1 MDKFIK
7 RDLLV
12 ELKSHLK
19 QKEVSLIIG
28 PRQAGKTTLMLF
40 LEQKLRQEG
49 VPSLFFNL
57 DREIDKSYFK
67 TQEGLTQKIHLE
79 IGSQKGFVF
88 IDEIQRKENAGLFL
102 KGIYDSNLP
111 YKFIVSGSGSLELK
125 EKIHES
131 LVGRKRI
138 FELGTVSFEEF
149 VHFKTKYRY
158 KGGLAEFFE
167 VEEKKREFLLNE
179 YLNFG
184 GYPRVILSETE
195 KEKRIV
201 IDEIFQSYLEKDIS
215 YLLRVEKIDS
225 VFHLI
230 RILSAQ
236 VGQLINFSKLT
247 SELNISFKTLK
258 NYLWYAEKTFILKKL
273 TPYFKNVKKE
283 IVKSPCYYFYDLGL
297 RNYAMGSFGNLMDF
311 GPPFENLVL
320 NILRERLR
328 WTGATIHFWR
338 TKDRAEVDFV
348 IDYGKDIL
356 PIEVKYKMFKSP
368 TIFRS
373 MRNFIKRYS
382 PRKALIINLNLR
394 DSVIL
399 GETEVIFLPYWE
411 LLKKR
416 ELGLHI

>member
-1 MDKFIK
+1 MDEFIK
-7 RDLLV
+7 RDLFF
-12 ELKSHLK
+12 ELESHLK

-28 PRQAGKTTLMLF
+28 PRQSGKTTLMLL
-40 LEQKLRQEG
+40 LEQKLRQQG
-49 VPSLFFNL
+49 VPTLFFNL
-57 DREIDKSYFK
+57 DREIDEIYFK
-67 TQEGLTQKIHLE
+67 TQEGLIQKIRLE
-79 IGSQKGFVF
+79 IGSQKGFIF

-111 YKFIVSGSGSLELK
+111 YKLIVSGSGSLELK

-131 LVGRKRI
+131 LVGRKRV
-138 FELGTVSFEEF
+138 FELGTVSLEEF

-158 KGGLAEFFE
+158 KGGLGEFFE
-167 VEEKKREFLLNE
+167 IEENKREFLLNE

-184 GYPRVILSETE
+184 GYPRVLLSETE
-195 KEKRIV
+195 KEKRII

-236 VGQLINFSKLT
+236 IGQLINFSKLT
-247 SELNISFKTLK
+247 SELNISIKTLK

-338 TKDRAEVDFV
+338 TK
-348 IDYGKDIL
+348 
-356 PIEVKYKMFKSP
+356 
-368 TIFRS
+368 
-373 MRNFIKRYS
+373 
-382 PRKALIINLNLR
+382 
-394 DSVIL
+394 
-399 GETEVIFLPYWE
+399 
-411 LLKKR
+411 
-416 ELGLHI
+416 